1 MKNVFNCINAFS
13 IFIAIII
20 SSTNLLA
27 QSRIFGT
34 IKDSLDKNITGANV
48 LLLNTSDS
56 ALVKGTLSDAKGNF
70 LFRDIS
76 DGNYFIKSTYTGFTE
91 INTETFSIT
100 AGNNKDLGLF
110 HLYEKGV
117 QLDEVKVV
125 VKRPLLEQKIDR
137 LIINVANSV
146 TSAGNTALEILE
158 RSPGVIVDHQ
168 NGTIVMNGKAGV
180 VVMMNGK
187 ISHMPVTAIVQML
200 SGMTS
205 GNIEKIELITTPP
218 ANLDAE
224 GNAGYINIVL
234 KENNNYGTN
243 GSYSVTAGYGSGW
256 IAGASANMN
265 HRSGKINLYGDL
277 NYSRVESP
285 LPINAYSKISNN
297 GSIQETSFIGDRF
310 NIIPNINGRLGADWQ
325 LSKRTIAGVLF
336 SGYYNGY
343 RQTEHNLNN
352 IIINSKLD
360 TIVHLDNREKNYWY
374 NYSGNINLQHNFNA
388 NDNLQLNLDYIYYYN
403 NQPVNYHSSY
413 YDNSNSFA
421 YDQYFRSGKKTPI
434 HFVVLAGDYS
444 KKLATKI
451 NMQAG
456 VKQTISTFDNT
467 LSFENLRQNA
477 WITDNDLSAIYK
489 LKENYNAAYISFDI
503 AISNNTEAKGGL
515 RFEHTTTNLGTE
527 QTKNIV
533 DRNYTNLFPS
543 VFISHKLNEN
553 SALNFSY
560 SRRIT
565 RPTFNN
571 LAPFT
576 YYLNAN
582 TLITGNA
589 ALQASL
595 SDIVKVGFT
604 FKKYLLS
611 FSYSNEKGAI
621 AGFQAHAD
629 SVLNKIKLSAEN
641 LQSVKIL
648 SGVLAIPLDVTTWWS
663 MQYNIT
669 GAWQQAN
676 ALYLAR
682 PVKVQQVYYTISAI
696 ERFALPKNYT
706 IELAGNYYSPQLN
719 GIAVMRASGSLDAGI
734 RKKFK
739 GKGGSL
745 YLNAIN
751 ILNTTVFSLYV
762 NLPEYN
768 LVNSLKAVFVPPN
781 VKLTYT
787 RSFGKEKLKER
798 RERNTGAEEEKGRVQ

>member
-1 MKNVFNCINAFS
+1 MKNVFNYINAFS

-20 SSTNLLA
+20 TSTDLTA
-27 QSRIFGT
+27 QSKIYGI
-34 IKDSLDKNITGANV
+34 IKDSLDKNIAGVNV
-48 LLLNTSDS
+48 LLLGTSDS
-56 ALVKGTLSDAKGNF
+56 SLIKGTLTDAKGNF
-70 LFRDIS
+70 LFGNIS
-76 DGNYFIKSTYTGFTE
+76 DGNYFIKATYTGFTE
-91 INTETFSIT
+91 LNTEAFSIT
-100 AGNNKDLGLF
+100 AGNNKDFGIL

-117 QLDEVKVV
+117 RLDEVKVAS
-125 VKRPLLEQKIDR
+125 KRPLLEQKIDR
-137 LIINVANSV
+137 LVINVANSV
-146 TSAGNTALEILE
+146 TAAGNTALEILE

-168 NGTIVMNGKAGV
+168 NGTIAMNGKAGV

-205 GNIEKIELITTPP
+205 GNIERIELITTPP

-234 KENNNYGTN
+234 KENNNFGTN
-243 GSYSVTAGYGSGW
+243 GSYSATVGYGSGW
-256 IAGASANMN
+256 IAGASLNIN
-265 HRSGKINLYGDL
+265 HRSGKINLYGDV

-285 LPINAYSKISNN
+285 LPITAYSKISNN
-297 GSIQETSFIGDRF
+297 GVIQETSFIGDRF
-310 NIIPNINGRLGADWQ
+310 NIIPNINGRIGADWQ
-325 LSKRTIAGVLF
+325 LSKQTIAGVLF

-360 TIVHLDNREKNYWY
+360 TIIHLDNREKNYWY
-374 NYSGNINLQHNFNA
+374 NYSGNINLQHNFNE

-413 YDNSNSFA
+413 YDDSNSFA

-434 HFVVLAGDYS
+434 HFVVVAADYA
-444 KKLATKI
+444 KKLSAKI
-451 NMQAG
+451 SMQAG
-456 VKQTISTFDNT
+456 AKQTISTFDNT
-467 LSFENLRQNA
+467 ISFENLLQSS
-477 WITDNDLSAIYK
+477 WIKDNSLSAIYK
-489 LKENYNAAYISFDI
+489 LKENYNAAYISFDMPV
-503 AISNNTEAKGGL
+503 SNNTELKAGL
-515 RFEHTTTNLGTE
+515 RVEHTTTNLSTE

-533 DRNYTNLFPS
+533 NRNYTNLFPS
-543 VFISHKLNEN
+543 IFISHKLNEN
-553 SALNFSY
+553 SALDFSY

-565 RPTFNN
+565 RPTFND

-595 SDIVKVGFT
+595 SDVVKAGLT
-604 FKKYLLS
+604 FKKYLIS
-611 FSYSNEKGAI
+611 ISYSNEKGAI
-621 AGFQAHAD
+621 TGFQAHAD
-629 SVLNKIKLSAEN
+629 SVLNKIKLSPEN
-641 LQSVKIL
+641 LQSMKIL
-648 SGVLAIPLDVTTWWS
+648 SGVLSIPVDVTAWWS

-669 GAWQQAN
+669 GAWQQVN
-676 ALYLAR
+676 ALYLGQ
-682 PVKVQQVYYTISAI
+682 PVKVEEVYCTINAI

-706 IELAGNYYSPQLN
+706 IELAGSYYSPQLN
-719 GIAVMRASGSLDAGI
+719 GIAVTKASGSLDAGI

-768 LVNSLKAVFVPPN
+768 LVNSLKGVFVLPS

-787 RSFGKEKLKER
+787 RSFGKEKLKEK

>member
-1 MKNVFNCINAFS
+1 MKSVFSHINFFA

-20 SSTNLLA
+20 TSTNLPA
-27 QSRIFGT
+27 QSKIYGT
-34 IKDSLDKNITGANV
+34 IKDSLDKNIAGVNV
-48 LLLNTSDS
+48 LLLSTSDS
-56 ALVKGTLSDAKGNF
+56 SLIKGTLTDAKGSF
-70 LFRDIS
+70 LLRDIS
-76 DGNYFIKSTYTGFTE
+76 DGNYFIKSTNTGFNE
-91 INTETFSIT
+91 LNTAAFSII
-100 AGNNKDLGLF
+100 AGNTKDLGML

-125 VKRPLLEQKIDR
+125 SKKPLLEQKIDR
-137 LIINVANSV
+137 LVINVANSV

-158 RSPGVIVDHQ
+158 RAPGVIVDHQ
-168 NGTIVMNGKAGV
+168 NGTIAMNGKAGV

-243 GSYSVTAGYGSGW
+243 GSYSATVGYGSGW
-256 IAGASANMN
+256 IAGASLNIN
-265 HRSGKINLYGDL
+265 HRSGKINVYGDV

-285 LPINAYSKISNN
+285 LPINSYSKISNN
-297 GSIQETSFIGDRF
+297 NTIQETVFIADRF
-310 NIIPNINGRLGADWQ
+310 NIIPNISGRLGADWQ
-325 LSKRTIAGVLF
+325 LSKRTIVGVLF

-360 TIVHLDNREKNYWY
+360 TIIRLDNREKNYWY
-374 NYSGNINLQHNFNA
+374 NYSGNINLQHNFNT

-413 YDNSNSFA
+413 YDASNSFA

-434 HFVVLAGDYS
+434 HFLVLAADYS
-444 KKLATKI
+444 KKLSTKI

-467 LSFENLRQNA
+467 ITFENLRQND
-477 WITDNDLSAIYK
+477 WIKDNNLSAIYK
-489 LKENYNAAYISFDI
+489 LKENYNAAYVSFDM
-503 AISNNTEAKGGL
+503 AVSNKTEIKTGL
-515 RFEHTTTNLGTE
+515 RLEHTTTNLGTE
-527 QTKNIV
+527 QTKNVV
-533 DRNYTNLFPS
+533 DRKYTNLFPS
-543 VFISHKLNEN
+543 VFISHKINES
-553 SALNFSY
+553 SALDFSY

-565 RPTFNN
+565 RPTFND

-576 YYLNAN
+576 YYVNAN

-595 SDIVKVGFT
+595 SDILKVGFT

-621 AGFQAHAD
+621 AGFQAHVD
-629 SVLNKIKLSAEN
+629 SVLNKIKISPEN
-641 LQSVKIL
+641 LQSMKIL
-648 SGVLAIPLDVTTWWS
+648 SGVLAVPFEVTAWWS

-669 GAWQQAN
+669 GAWQQAS
-676 ALYLAR
+676 ALYLAQA
-682 PVKVQQVYYTISAI
+682 VKVHQVYYTISAI

-706 IELAGNYYSPQLN
+706 IELEGNYYSPQLN
-719 GIAVMRASGSLDAGI
+719 GIAVLKGSGSLDAGI

-751 ILNTTVFSLYV
+751 ILNTSVFSSYV

-768 LVNSLKAVFVPPN
+768 LVNRLRGVFVLPN

-798 RERNTGAEEEKGRVQ
+798 REHNTGAEEEKGRVQ